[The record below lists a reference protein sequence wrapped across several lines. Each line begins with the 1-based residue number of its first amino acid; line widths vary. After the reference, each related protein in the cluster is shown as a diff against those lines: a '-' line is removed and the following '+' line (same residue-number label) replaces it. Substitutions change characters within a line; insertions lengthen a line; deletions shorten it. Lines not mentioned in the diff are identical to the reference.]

1 MEQVHS
7 FLLAVA
13 FLASIFFFSSL
24 LWGALDWVWFKPRR
38 LERVLKQQGLKGNP
52 YRVLSGDMKDLA
64 TMIRD
69 ATSKP
74 MNLSDHY
81 TPTRLIPFYLHLINK
96 YGRNCYVWMGP
107 RPMVLITDP
116 GLIKEV
122 LNKPYLFQK
131 PRTNPLVGKLVQGLA
146 SYEKDQWE
154 KHRSRFWTLCMLY
167 VQRHVYG
174 RLLWE
179 SAMLMQPAFLLS
191 CGEMVKKWEEIVSQ
205 KQSCELD
212 VWPDLEGLTS
222 DVISRTAFGSS
233 YEEGR
238 MIFELQ
244 KEQAMHVMEVL
255 RQVYVP
261 GWRFLPTKRNKRMNA
276 IEKEVKSL
284 IRDIIGKRMKERSAK
299 Y

>member
-154 KHRSRFWTLCMLY
+154 KHR
-167 VQRHVYG
+167 
-174 RLLWE
+174 RLIN
-179 SAMLMQPAFLLS
+179 PAFHTEKLKISLSTAFLIS

-261 GWRFLPTKRNKRMNA
+261 RWR
-276 IEKEVKSL
+276 
-284 IRDIIGKRMKERSAK
+284 
-299 Y
+299 